1 MSVEIKGIPEVL
13 KKLESVYG
21 KQAMQA
27 KSDRALNEASEFFIK
42 ALKKEFES
50 FKDTGASIEEMTK
63 SKPYTKVGS
72 QERAVLIEWVG
83 PMNRKNI
90 IHLNEHG
97 YTRAGKKYTP
107 RGFGVI
113 AKTLAASERKYR
125 EIIKKELAR

>member
-13 KKLESVYG
+13 NKLESVYG

-27 KSDRALNEASEFFIK
+27 KSDKALNEASEFFIK

-97 YTRAGKKYTP
+97 YTRDGKKIYTK
-107 RGFGVI
+107 RFWSYCKNI
-113 AKTLAASERKYR
+113 SC
-125 EIIKKELAR
+125 